1 MESWDG
7 DQVMGAGFS
16 HPLSKWEACRIKSE
30 KATDL
35 VSTAL

>member
-1 MESWDG
+1 MKSWDG

-16 HPLSKWEACRIKSE
+16 HPLLKGEACRMESE